1 MRQLP
6 SLTTLRTFEAVG
18 RLGSIK
24 AAAHELNVTPAA
36 VGHQVRLLEE
46 NLRTPIVTRSNSGFG
61 LTDEGRELF
70 LSLTRAF
77 DALDDTVRRIRATA
91 EESTLHVDSLP
102 SFASCWL
109 VPHLSSFYAEH
120 PGIQVEVNT
129 VGDLGYPS
137 AVAKSA
143 ASVAIRVGTNADQW
157 TALTAEKLFHEEMFP
172 ACAPSLLTG
181 PRALREPRDLA
192 DHTLLIV
199 SRRPEGWREWLAAAD
214 AAGDD
219 TSAID
224 PDHGRKFDTIQL
236 AFTAA
241 IEGMGVVIGRRPL
254 INQYLKAGLLV
265 EPFRLRVPSK
275 LAYWLV
281 SQPAATDT
289 PKVQAFRNWIHKE
302 LESTRETCSA
312 NASLGDG

>member
-6 SLTTLRTFEAVG
+6 SLTALRTFEAVG

-36 VGHQVRLLEE
+36 VGHQIRLLEE
-46 NLRTPIVTRSNSGFG
+46 NLRTPIVRRSNTGFG
-61 LTDEGRELF
+61 LTDAGQALF
-70 LSLTRAF
+70 LSLMSAF
-77 DALDDTVRRIRATA
+77 DALEEAARRIRATA
-91 EESTLHVDSLP
+91 EKSTLQVDSLP

-143 ASVAIRVGTNADQW
+143 TAVAIRVGTSADQW
-157 TALTAEKLFHEEMFP
+157 PDLTAEKLFHEEMFP
-172 ACAPSLLTG
+172 ACAPSLLSG
-181 PRALREPRDLA
+181 PRALREPGDLPS
-192 DHTLLIV
+192 HTLLIV
-199 SRRPEGWREWLAAAD
+199 SRRAEGWREWLAAAD
-214 AAGDD
+214 AECGG

-241 IEGMGVVIGRRPL
+241 IEGMGVVIGRSPL
-254 INQYLKAGLLV
+254 SDQYLKAGLLI
-265 EPFRLRVPSK
+265 EPFRLRVPST

-281 SQPAATDT
+281 SQPAAADT
-289 PKVQAFRNWIHKE
+289 PIVQAFRNWIHKE
-302 LESTRETCSA
+302 LASTRETCSA
-312 NASLGDG
+312 DI